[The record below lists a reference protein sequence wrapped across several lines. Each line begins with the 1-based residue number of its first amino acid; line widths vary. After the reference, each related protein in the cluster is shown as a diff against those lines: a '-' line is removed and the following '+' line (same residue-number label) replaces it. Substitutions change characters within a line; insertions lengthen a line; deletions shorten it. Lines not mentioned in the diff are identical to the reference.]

1 MNGQRGD
8 DLDDDFVPDELVATS
23 DEEDNGPGD
32 DISGLLS
39 ADEDVEEAEATIKE
53 KSATEKKRKRREK
66 EKERK
71 AKKRKLAE
79 TVEVIEPLSVAAQ
92 PAHNLAD
99 YLSSMQAKAF
109 PAMSGIELGDVMIPE
124 SSIADTTLWTG
135 SRSLDHLVEFIIEVL
150 PALHTRLSQRSKV
163 NGAPTLLFIAG
174 AALRVADAT
183 RVLRD
188 KRLRREKGA
197 DVAKLFARHF
207 KLEEHVSYLK
217 RSKIGSAVGT
227 PGRIGKLLCETG
239 ELNTTLENNM
249 SETFSDALSV
259 AQLTHIILDVS
270 YQDTK
275 KRSLLDIPETR
286 DEVFRTVL
294 GAPKVLK
301 GIQEG
306 KIQLVL
312 L

>member
-23 DEEDNGPGD
+23 GEEDNGPGD
-32 DISGLLS
+32 DIGGLLS
-39 ADEDVEEAEATIKE
+39 ADEDAEEAEVHIKE
-53 KSATEKKRKRREK
+53 KPTTEKKRKRREK

-71 AKKRKLAE
+71 IKKRKMAETE
-79 TVEVIEPLSVAAQ
+79 TVEVTEPLSVAAQ
-92 PAHNLAD
+92 PAHKLAD
-99 YLSSMQAKAF
+99 YVSSMQVKAF
-109 PAMSGIELGDVMIPE
+109 PAMSGIELNDVLIPE
-124 SSIADTTLWTG
+124 SSIADTTIWTG
-135 SRSLDHLVEFIIEVL
+135 SRSLDNLVDFIIQGMSFHITSSRFL
-150 PALHTRLSQRSKV
+150 PTLHTRLSQRSKLA
-163 NGAPTLLFIAG
+163 GAPTLLFIAG

-183 RVLRD
+183 RVLKD

-197 DVAKLFARHF
+197 DVAKLFAKHF

-227 PGRIGKLLCETG
+227 PGRIGKLLCET
-239 ELNTTLENNM
+239 
-249 SETFSDALSV
+249 DALLV
-259 AQLTHIILDVS
+259 TQLTHIILDIS
-270 YQDTK
+270 HQDPK

-306 KIQLVL
+306 RIQLVL
-312 L
+312 F

>member
-23 DEEDNGPGD
+23 GEEDNGLGD
-32 DISGLLS
+32 DIGGLLS
-39 ADEDVEEAEATIKE
+39 ADEDAEEAELRIKE
-53 KSATEKKRKRREK
+53 KPTTEKKRKRREK

-71 AKKRKLAE
+71 IKRKLAE
-79 TVEVIEPLSVAAQ
+79 TVEVTEPLSVAAQ
-92 PAHNLAD
+92 PAHKLAD
-99 YLSSMQAKAF
+99 YVSSMQVKAF
-109 PAMSGIELGDVMIPE
+109 PAMSGIELSDVLIPE
-124 SSIADTTLWTG
+124 SSIADTTIWTG
-135 SRSLDHLVEFIIEVL
+135 SRSLDNLVKFIIEVL
-150 PALHTRLSQRSKV
+150 PTLHTRLSQRSKV
-163 NGAPTLLFIAG
+163 AGAPTLLFIAG

-183 RVLRD
+183 RVLKD

-227 PGRIGKLLCETG
+227 PGRIGKLLCET
-239 ELNTTLENNM
+239 
-249 SETFSDALSV
+249 DALSV
-259 AQLTHIILDVS
+259 SQLTHIILDLS
-270 YQDTK
+270 YRDSK
-275 KRSLLDIPETR
+275 KRNLLDIPETR

-312 L
+312 F

>member
-23 DEEDNGPGD
+23 GEEDNGPGD
-32 DISGLLS
+32 DIGGLLS
-39 ADEDVEEAEATIKE
+39 ADEDAEEAEVHIKE
-53 KSATEKKRKRREK
+53 KTTTEKKRKRREK

-71 AKKRKLAE
+71 IKQRKLAE
-79 TVEVIEPLSVAAQ
+79 TVEVIKPLSVAAQ
-92 PAHNLAD
+92 PAHKLAD
-99 YLSSMQAKAF
+99 YVSSMQAKAF
-109 PAMSGIELGDVMIPE
+109 PAMSGVELGDVLIPE
-124 SSIADTTLWTG
+124 SSIADTTKWTG
-135 SRSLDHLVEFIIEVL
+135 SRSLDNLVEFIIDVL
-150 PALHTRLSQRSKV
+150 PTLHARLSQRSKLA
-163 NGAPTLLFIAG
+163 GAPTLLFIAG

-183 RVLRD
+183 RVLKD

-227 PGRIGKLLCETG
+227 PGRIGKLLCET
-239 ELNTTLENNM
+239 
-249 SETFSDALSV
+249 DALSV
-259 AQLTHIILDVS
+259 SQLTHIILDLS
-270 YQDTK
+270 HRDPK
-275 KRSLLDIPETR
+275 NRSLLDVPETR
-286 DEVFRTVL
+286 VEVFRTVL
-294 GAPKVLK
+294 GAPNVLK

-312 L
+312 F

>member
-23 DEEDNGPGD
+23 GEEDNGPGD

-39 ADEDVEEAEATIKE
+39 ADEDAEEAEVYIKE
-53 KSATEKKRKRREK
+53 KSMTEKKRKRREK

-71 AKKRKLAE
+71 IKKRKLAE

-92 PAHNLAD
+92 PAHKLAD
-99 YLSSMQAKAF
+99 YVSSLQVKAF
-109 PAMSGIELGDVMIPE
+109 PAMSEIELSDVLIPE
-124 SSIADTTLWTG
+124 ASIADTAIWTG
-135 SRSLDHLVEFIIEVL
+135 SRTLDNLVEFIIEVL
-150 PALHTRLSQRSKV
+150 PTLHTRLSQRSKV
-163 NGAPTLLFIAG
+163 AGAPTLLFIAG

-183 RVLRD
+183 RVLKD

-227 PGRIGKLLCETG
+227 PGRIGKLLCET
-239 ELNTTLENNM
+239 
-249 SETFSDALSV
+249 DALLVS
-259 AQLTHIILDVS
+259 QLTHIILDIS
-270 YQDTK
+270 YRDTK
-275 KRSLLDIPETR
+275 KRNLLDIPETR

-294 GAPKVLK
+294 GAPNVLK
-301 GIQEG
+301 GIQGG
-306 KIQLVL
+306 KIQLVFF
-312 L
+312 

>member
-23 DEEDNGPGD
+23 GEEDNGPGD
-32 DISGLLS
+32 DIGGLLS
-39 ADEDVEEAEATIKE
+39 ADEDAEEAEAHSKE

-71 AKKRKLAE
+71 IKKRKLAE
-79 TVEVIEPLSVAAQ
+79 TVEVNEPLSVAVQ
-92 PAHNLAD
+92 PAHKLAD
-99 YLSSMQAKAF
+99 YVSSMQVKAF
-109 PAMSGIELGDVMIPE
+109 PAMSGIELSDVLIPE
-124 SSIADTTLWTG
+124 SSIADTTIWTG
-135 SRSLDHLVEFIIEVL
+135 SRSLDNLVEFIIEVL
-150 PALHTRLSQRSKV
+150 PTLHTRLSQRSKV
-163 NGAPTLLFIAG
+163 AGAPTLLFIAG

-183 RVLRD
+183 RVLKD

-227 PGRIGKLLCETG
+227 PGRIGKLLCET
-239 ELNTTLENNM
+239 
-249 SETFSDALSV
+249 DALSV
-259 AQLTHIILDVS
+259 SQLTHIILDIS
-270 YQDTK
+270 YRDTK

-312 L
+312 F

>member
-1 MNGQRGD
+1 M
-8 DLDDDFVPDELVATS
+8 T
-23 DEEDNGPGD
+23 
-32 DISGLLS
+32 
-39 ADEDVEEAEATIKE
+39 
-53 KSATEKKRKRREK
+53 
-66 EKERK
+66 
-71 AKKRKLAE
+71 
-79 TVEVIEPLSVAAQ
+79 
-92 PAHNLAD
+92 
-99 YLSSMQAKAF
+99 SMQAKAF
-109 PAMSGIELGDVMIPE
+109 PAMSGIELGDVSIPE
-124 SSIADTTLWTG
+124 SSIADTTIWTG
-135 SRSLDHLVEFIIEVL
+135 SRSLDNLVEFIITVL
-150 PALHTRLSQRSKV
+150 PTLHTRLSQRSKV
-163 NGAPTLLFIAG
+163 AGAPTLLFIAG

-188 KRLRREKGA
+188 KKLRREKGA

-227 PGRIGKLLCETG
+227 PGRIGKLLCET
-239 ELNTTLENNM
+239 
-249 SETFSDALSV
+249 DALSV
-259 AQLTHIILDVS
+259 SQLTHIILDIS
-270 YQDTK
+270 YRDTK

-301 GIQEG
+301 GLQEG

>member
-23 DEEDNGPGD
+23 GEEDNGPGD
-32 DISGLLS
+32 DIGGLLS
-39 ADEDVEEAEATIKE
+39 ADEDAEEAEVHIKE
-53 KSATEKKRKRREK
+53 KPATEKKRKRREK

-71 AKKRKLAE
+71 IKKRKLAE
-79 TVEVIEPLSVAAQ
+79 TVEVIEPLSVAVQ
-92 PAHNLAD
+92 PAHKLAD
-99 YLSSMQAKAF
+99 YVSSIQVKAF
-109 PAMSGIELGDVMIPE
+109 PAMSGIELSDVLIPA
-124 SSIADTTLWTG
+124 SSIADTTKWTG
-135 SRSLDHLVEFIIEVL
+135 SRSLDNLVDFIIEVL
-150 PALHTRLSQRSKV
+150 PTLHTRLSQRSKAA
-163 NGAPTLLFIAG
+163 GAPTLLFIAG

-183 RVLRD
+183 RVLKD

-227 PGRIGKLLCETG
+227 PGRIGKLLCET
-239 ELNTTLENNM
+239 
-249 SETFSDALSV
+249 DALLVS
-259 AQLTHIILDVS
+259 QLTHIILDLS
-270 YQDTK
+270 YRDTK

-312 L
+312 F

>member
-8 DLDDDFVPDELVATS
+8 DLDDDFVPDDLVATS
-23 DEEDNGPGD
+23 GEEDNGPGD
-32 DISGLLS
+32 DIGGLLS
-39 ADEDVEEAEATIKE
+39 ADEDAEEAEVNMKE
-53 KSATEKKRKRREK
+53 KSAIEKKRKRREK

-71 AKKRKLAE
+71 IKKRKLAE

-92 PAHNLAD
+92 PAHKLAD
-99 YLSSMQAKAF
+99 YVSSMQAKAF
-109 PAMSGIELGDVMIPE
+109 PAMSGIELGDVLIPE
-124 SSIADTTLWTG
+124 SSIADTTTWTG
-135 SRSLDHLVEFIIEVL
+135 SRSLDNLVEFIIEVL
-150 PALHTRLSQRSKV
+150 PTLHTRLSQRSKV
-163 NGAPTLLFIAG
+163 AGAPTLLFIAG

-183 RVLRD
+183 RVLKD

-239 ELNTTLENNM
+239 ELNTILEYKL
-249 SETFSDALSV
+249 SQTFSDALSV
-259 AQLTHIILDVS
+259 SQLTHIILDLS
-270 YQDTK
+270 YRDTK

-312 L
+312 F

>member
-23 DEEDNGPGD
+23 GEEDNGPGD
-32 DISGLLS
+32 DIGGLLS
-39 ADEDVEEAEATIKE
+39 ADEDAEEAEVIKE

-92 PAHNLAD
+92 PAHKLAD
-99 YLSSMQAKAF
+99 YVSYMQAKAF
-109 PAMSGIELGDVMIPE
+109 PAMSGIELGDVLIPE
-124 SSIADTTLWTG
+124 SSIADTTIWTG
-135 SRSLDHLVEFIIEVL
+135 SRSLDHLAEFIIEVL
-150 PALHTRLSQRSKV
+150 PTLHTRLSQRSKV

-183 RVLRD
+183 RVLKD

-227 PGRIGKLLCETG
+227 PGRIGKLLCET
-239 ELNTTLENNM
+239 
-249 SETFSDALSV
+249 DALSV
-259 AQLTHIILDVS
+259 SQLTHIILDIS
-270 YQDTK
+270 YRDTK
-275 KRSLLDIPETR
+275 KRSLFDIPETR

-294 GAPKVLK
+294 GAPEVLK